1 MSFPPP
7 EPSKGFTL
15 VELLVAMAVG
25 SMLIAAAVI
34 GYATISQSATRG
46 GRVDVRMAAS
56 TLEALYGPGNYGD
69 YVTLAPNPN
78 YLQGVEAR
86 RLKDRL
92 LSDVSSASAVFCLG
106 RNQRV
111 ALTGRTN
118 ALLVPAFLDFRTNAT
133 PEAFRN
139 FLTNTTALNAAT
151 VFAGAQNGALTQS
164 NCSIFVLGGLQTGL
178 VSTNTR
184 LNVLAT
190 YEVDFVSTTDPSGT
204 FASVRRYAGTNAL
217 PTDYYHVFY
226 PGEQNAGTAAFR
238 PLGVYFAR
246 SNTTGATFPV
256 SPNHP
261 FTFVWWPDPLVT
273 TLSNSSG
280 VTLTGSVRT
289 NYAAMAGRTSLFFAL
304 PVFPGL

>member
-1 MSFPPP
+1 MNL
-7 EPSKGFTL
+7 PSQRRSSGFTF
-15 VELLVAMAVG
+15 VELLVAVAVG
-25 SMLIAAAVI
+25 GTLIAAAVL
-34 GYATISQSATRG
+34 GYATVSQSAPRG
-46 GRVDVRMAAS
+46 GRVDVRVAGA
-56 TLEALYGPGNYGD
+56 TLETLYGPGNYGD
-69 YVTLAPNPN
+69 YVSLAPNPN

-92 LSDVSSASAVFCLG
+92 LADVSSASAVFCLG

-118 ALLVPAFLDFRTNAT
+118 ALLVPAFTDFRTNAT

-151 VFAGAQNGALTQS
+151 VFAGAQNGVLTQS
-164 NCSIFVLGGLQTGL
+164 NCSVFVLGGLQSGL
-178 VSTNTR
+178 ESTNTR

-190 YEVDFVSTTDPSGT
+190 YEVDFIGTTDPSGT
-204 FASVRRYAGTNAL
+204 FASVRRYAGTNSV

-226 PGEQNAGTAAFR
+226 AGEQNVGTNGFR

-246 SNTTGATFPV
+246 TNTTGATFPV

-273 TLSNSSG
+273 SLSNSSG
-280 VTLTGSVRT
+280 VSVAGSVRS